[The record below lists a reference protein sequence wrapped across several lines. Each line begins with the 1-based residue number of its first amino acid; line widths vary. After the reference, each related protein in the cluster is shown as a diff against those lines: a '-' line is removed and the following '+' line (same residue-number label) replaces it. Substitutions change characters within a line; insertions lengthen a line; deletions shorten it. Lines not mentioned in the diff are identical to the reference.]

1 MKTKICTT
9 AEQSKYL
16 LNLGL
21 SFDTA
26 DMHYYKD
33 NFGSYI
39 EGLYN
44 SNDLKEG
51 FELKGIEYIS
61 AWSLGALLD
70 LTPQRI
76 LRKDKVHDE
85 MAYVPSYRRII
96 TPTSIFYSDGN
107 NTMDYIQFSYGE
119 NGTDLIDATFKMICW
134 LFKNGYIKA
143 EKSSL

>member
-9 AEQSKYL
+9 IEQSKKL
-16 LNLGL
+16 IEFGVDVN
-21 SFDTA
+21 TA
-26 DMHYYKD
+26 DMW
-33 NFGSYI
+33 YI
-39 EGLYN
+39 NESGKPHIGAWTEN
-44 SNDLKEG
+44 QHDWDD
-51 FELKGIEYIS
+51 IP

-119 NGTDLIDATFKMICW
+119 NGTDLTDATFKMICW